1 MTSFKFIKKWLS
13 REAGDPRLLAV
24 GHRVRVARSA
34 RSPLPGEV
42 GSIVNISPGDPLGP
56 FLVQFANRLQFR
68 YRAEELEVVGAP
80 ALEVDDDSSSHVESL
95 PLRRASR

>member
-13 REAGDPRLLAV
+13 REAGDPGLLVV
-24 GHRVRVARSA
+24 GRHVRVVRTA

-68 YRAEELEVVGAP
+68 YRAQELEVVGPP
-80 ALEVDDDSSSHVESL
+80 ALEADVESFSHVESL